1 MRFCNLQGHRIKM
14 KVINFLFVCGII
26 SLVILESCAPKVT
39 TSTTQTTSKY
49 SEDLSVYR
57 PKVEET
63 VDTASTPTNNTTVDN
78 TKRNPSIYVEARHAI
93 NEPLETV
100 LDSIDRINLSNGLI
114 DGFTIQLYSGLKREE
129 ALNIKKELTFVLPK
143 IDAEV
148 QYVQPNFRVRAGK
161 YINRT
166 DAQKDYM
173 TIKRHFPSAIVIPDR
188 IPIREIQSQR

>member
-1 MRFCNLQGHRIKM
+1 MKMRI
-14 KVINFLFVCGII
+14 INFLFFCAVT
-26 SLVILESCAPKVT
+26 SLVILESCAPKA
-39 TSTTQTTSKY
+39 TSTTTTQGPGKY

-57 PKVEET
+57 PKIEES
-63 VDTASTPTNNTTVDN
+63 VDSLPATTNNTTVDN
-78 TKRNPSIYVEARHAI
+78 SIRNPSIYVEARHSV
-93 NEPLETV
+93 NEPLNAV
-100 LDSIDRINLSNGLI
+100 LDSIDRININNGLV

-129 ALNIKKELTFVLPK
+129 ALSVKKELTFVLPK

-161 YINRT
+161 YINRI

-188 IPIREIQSQR
+188 ISIREIQSR